1 MRIWRKKKQED
12 AAPAKRAR
20 FSLEAVEGADTGS
33 VFQIQEGTWVLGR
46 GTGAVDT
53 SGAVR
58 LKEASVSTS
67 QARLICRF
75 DGLEIEHREGATNP
89 TLVNGSPISRSPLR
103 NGDRLRAGM
112 AELVVIDAEATQR
125 APAADATIRV
135 LAPLDSEATMAIGSP
150 VETPRLVVASG
161 PAEIVGSSH
170 PLGGDRVT
178 IGRSSDCAIQ
188 VPDVEVSRLH
198 AEVCRVGDGWQVQ
211 HHSKTNPTLVNGR
224 PVTEPTRLSPGD
236 EIELAKGIRLN
247 FIMPGTAP
255 PILTSEQT
263 QLHQRSGL
271 QDAMEARM
279 ELDQRIESQ
288 FMRSSTF
295 LDIDVVGSFRMK
307 AQETRSERIFV
318 SFERFRSFVEN
329 VVLDHQG
336 KVLNSNG
343 DEVMAYFD
351 SADHAVQAGTAMIGG
366 LDEFNAR
373 KNAMSTPFHVRVGI
387 HAGRAAIDTERGVAY
402 STVLDGAGHLQKE
415 APVDALLISE
425 ETLRQ
430 LTDPDAFAKSDSL
443 DRDGLGAYVLVPGAA
458 VEAEAA
464 SEPAPPRAPASD
476 APDLE

>member
-1 MRIWRKKKQED
+1 
-12 AAPAKRAR
+12 
-20 FSLEAVEGADTGS
+20 
-33 VFQIQEGTWVLGR
+33 
-46 GTGAVDT
+46 
-53 SGAVR
+53 
-58 LKEASVSTS
+58 
-67 QARLICRF
+67 
-75 DGLEIEHREGATNP
+75 
-89 TLVNGSPISRSPLR
+89 
-103 NGDRLRAGM
+103 
-112 AELVVIDAEATQR
+112 
-125 APAADATIRV
+125 
-135 LAPLDSEATMAIGSP
+135 
-150 VETPRLVVASG
+150 
-161 PAEIVGSSH
+161 
-170 PLGGDRVT
+170 
-178 IGRSSDCAIQ
+178 
-188 VPDVEVSRLH
+188 
-198 AEVCRVGDGWQVQ
+198 
-211 HHSKTNPTLVNGR
+211 VNGR
-224 PVTEPTRLSPGD
+224 PVTEPTRLSAGD

-247 FIMPGTAP
+247 FVLPGAAP
-255 PILTSEQT
+255 SVLTSEQT

-307 AQETRSERIFV
+307 AAETRSERIFV

-351 SADHAVQAGTAMIGG
+351 SADHAVQAGTAMITG

-373 KNAMSTPFHVRVGI
+373 KNAMSSPFHVRVGI

-415 APVDALLISE
+415 APVDGLLISE
-425 ETLRQ
+425 DTLRQ
-430 LTDPDAFAKSDSL
+430 LAEPDVFAKSESL

-458 VEAEAA
+458 GETDAEARAA
-464 SEPAPPRAPASD
+464 SEPAPPRAPAPD